1 MQPCPKRCDTS
12 HPPSSQRASLC
23 AIVSIAI
30 LRVVHREPR
39 CAPAARANLETPD
52 ATNTKA
58 SAPNPQTPAPNPN
71 PNQASYPT
79 RIPYNAI
86 FTKYRAAVPE
96 EMRNL
101 APAEFTESLALSLGV
116 EPAQYALGRSMIF
129 FRLGAAAVSH
139 TGLGP

>member
-1 MQPCPKRCDTS
+1 MLRQLRYSGT
-12 HPPSSQRASLC
+12 
-23 AIVSIAI
+23 IAA
-30 LRVVHREPR
+30 LR
-39 CAPAARANLETPD
+39 LL
-52 ATNTKA
+52 
-58 SAPNPQTPAPNPN
+58 
-71 PNQASYPT
+71 QASYPT